1 MPDQTPSWLLPEA
14 LRRDIADWFTERALA
29 VDRCQESAQKGLEML
44 AERGL
49 LAKGVPEKLGGN
61 GGGLL
66 EMVEVIATVASSCM
80 TSAFVVW
87 CQRMFLEYVAT
98 STNPYLAEEVLPQVL
113 RVNKFGATGLANAM
127 KHFASLEEIRV
138 TAERT
143 SEGYVLAGGLPWV
156 SNLVDNRFV
165 VAVAARSGD
174 EVLLLAVPGDAA
186 GLQCGPRFPLFG
198 LEGTVSASL
207 RLNDVYLD
215 TKWLI
220 ARDGITFLKRI
231 RPIFLLLQSGLAWGL
246 AEAALTNAT
255 SKLGG
260 PRMALKDQAE
270 RLQDQFRHLVEE
282 VRSLARM
289 YDSVDASV
297 SYRALK
303 VRKELAELAVQAVW
317 LELEAAGGAGYLSE
331 SATARRLREAAFLPI
346 QSPSFVQL
354 RSELAQVEASHA
366 GGIGA
371 VAGGGEEIV

>member
-1 MPDQTPSWLLPEA
+1 
-14 LRRDIADWFTERALA
+14 
-29 VDRCQESAQKGLEML
+29 ML

-165 VAVAARSGD
+165 VAGCRTVWRRS
-174 EVLLLAVPGDAA
+174 APA
-186 GLQCGPRFPLFG
+186 GCSR
-198 LEGTVSASL
+198 
-207 RLNDVYLD
+207 
-215 TKWLI
+215 
-220 ARDGITFLKRI
+220 
-231 RPIFLLLQSGLAWGL
+231 
-246 AEAALTNAT
+246 
-255 SKLGG
+255 
-260 PRMALKDQAE
+260 
-270 RLQDQFRHLVEE
+270 
-282 VRSLARM
+282 
-289 YDSVDASV
+289 
-297 SYRALK
+297 
-303 VRKELAELAVQAVW
+303 
-317 LELEAAGGAGYLSE
+317 
-331 SATARRLREAAFLPI
+331 
-346 QSPSFVQL
+346 
-354 RSELAQVEASHA
+354 
-366 GGIGA
+366 
-371 VAGGGEEIV
+371 

>member
-1 MPDQTPSWLLPEA
+1 MPDQTQSWLLPEA
-14 LRRDIADWFTERALA
+14 LRREITDWFAQRALA

-49 LAKGVPEKLGGN
+49 LAKGISEELGGD
-61 GGGLL
+61 GGALL
-66 EMVEVIATVASSCM
+66 EMVEVIATVASGCL

-98 STNPYLAEEVLPQVL
+98 SQNPYLAEEVLPQVL
-113 RVNKFGATGLANAM
+113 QVDRFGATGLANAM

-138 TAERT
+138 TAQRT
-143 SEGYVLAGGLPWV
+143 PEGYVLTGSLPWV
-156 SNLVDNRFV
+156 SNLVDDRFV

-174 EVLLLAVPGDAA
+174 DVILLAVPGDAA
-186 GLQCGPRFPLFG
+186 GLRCGPRYPLFG
-198 LEGTVSASL
+198 LEGTASASL
-207 RLNDVYLD
+207 RLDDVHLD

-220 ARDGITFLKRI
+220 ADNGIVFLKKI

-246 AEAALTNAT
+246 AEAALHHAAA
-255 SKLGG
+255 KLGG

-270 RLQDQFRHLVEE
+270 RLQNQFRYLVEE
-282 VRSLARM
+282 VRSLARV
-289 YDSVDASV
+289 YDSADSSV

-354 RSELAQVEASHA
+354 RTELAQVEASRNN
-366 GGIGA
+366 GTGA
-371 VAGGGEEIV
+371 VAVGWEEPM